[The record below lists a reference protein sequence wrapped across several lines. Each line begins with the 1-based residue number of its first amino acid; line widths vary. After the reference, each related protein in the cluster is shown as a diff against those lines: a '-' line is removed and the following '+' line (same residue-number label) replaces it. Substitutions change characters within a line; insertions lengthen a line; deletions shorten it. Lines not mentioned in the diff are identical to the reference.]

1 MLAKRE
7 IIHKEYLLF
16 KKKLKEKKDRLF
28 LT

>member
-16 KKKLKEKKDRLF
+16 KKKLKEKKDKLF
-28 LT
+28 S